1 MFYGPHAGVVPM
13 NHPRR
18 FLIVEYDTDRAN
30 RWVPCPLSRTSL
42 RVDCLPRITTLEISA
57 GGDVLSVGRRRMII
71 YGPSMTKN
79 GANEVAD
86 LQSGPFV
93 SYAREDQPFVRKL
106 HEALDRRQRDTW
118 VDWEGIFPT
127 EE

>member
-1 MFYGPHAGVVPM
+1 
-13 NHPRR
+13 
-18 FLIVEYDTDRAN
+18 
-30 RWVPCPLSRTSL
+30 
-42 RVDCLPRITTLEISA
+42 
-57 GGDVLSVGRRRMII
+57 
-71 YGPSMTKN
+71 MTKN

-86 LQSGPFV
+86 LQPGPFV

-127 EE
+127 EEWMAKIRSAIDSAQAFVFVISPDSVASRVCGEEIDHAAKQNKRIIPIVAKK